1 MQVQQF
7 QTNCTIALEYLIA
20 QVKVSAQPAD
30 KLPKQIIQL
39 A

>member
-7 QTNCTIALEYLIA
+7 QTNCTIALEHFDNTRKSLM
-20 QVKVSAQPAD
+20 QPAD